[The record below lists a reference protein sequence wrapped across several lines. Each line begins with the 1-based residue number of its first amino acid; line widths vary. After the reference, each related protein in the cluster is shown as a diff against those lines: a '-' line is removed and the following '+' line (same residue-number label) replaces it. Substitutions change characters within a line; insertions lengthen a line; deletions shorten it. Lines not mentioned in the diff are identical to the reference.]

1 MVELVGGGGASI
13 FILGIAAR
21 SGTNF
26 LWDLLRLHPACAPA
40 RPPITEDYFLY
51 HADLLAAYTTA
62 VQRSWDPDWGDFPA
76 DLGDELQ
83 ASLGR
88 SLTSF
93 LQVDP
98 TRRLLT
104 KTPSVRNLDRFPLLF
119 PGADLVILVRDGR
132 SVAESCMTTFG
143 WDLETAARRWV
154 RAANQI
160 RRFDIANRDRDVRY
174 LIVRY
179 EDLLDDLAE
188 TMSGM
193 FRFLGLDAAAY
204 DVQAAEGLPVRGSS
218 VHLGPGRSRVHW
230 EPVPRTP
237 DFDPKERWRGWSVA
251 WQDRFIW
258 IADQQLRHFGY
269 DSHPPIPHTR
279 GRAATH
285 RLLDWRWRT
294 SERIQAARARF
305 ARHDTRVSRA
315 RP

>member
-1 MVELVGGGGASI
+1 MVELVGGGPI

-26 LWDLLRLHPACAPA
+26 LWDLLRLHPACASA

-51 HADLLAAYTTA
+51 HADLLSAYTVA
-62 VQRSWDPDWGDFPA
+62 VQRSWDPNWGDFPPELT
-76 DLGDELQ
+76 DVLQ

-88 SLTSF
+88 GLTSF

-104 KTPSVRNLDRFPLLF
+104 KTPSVRNLDRFRVLF
-119 PGADLVILVRDGR
+119 PDADLVILVRDGR
-132 SVAESCMTTFG
+132 SVTESCMTTFG

-160 RRFDIANRDRDVRY
+160 RRFDTANRDHDARY

-179 EDLLDDLAE
+179 EDLLDDLAP
-188 TMSGM
+188 TMSKL
-193 FRFLGLDAAAY
+193 FRFLGLDPAAY
-204 DVQAAEGLPVRGSS
+204 DLQAAADLPVRGSS
-218 VHLGPGRSRVHW
+218 VHFGPDHSRVHW

-237 DFDPKERWRGWSVA
+237 DFDPRERWRAWSMS

-258 IADQQLRHFGY
+258 IGGQQLRYFGY
-269 DSHPPIPHTR
+269 DSRPPLPPTK
-279 GRAATH
+279 GRAAKH
-285 RLLDWRWRT
+285 RVLDWRWRT
-294 SERIQAARARF
+294 SERTQADRVRLE
-305 ARHDTRVSRA
+305 RHDTRVSRA
-315 RP
+315 RQ